1 MTRYWH
7 SASFENQVAS
17 GSSEW
22 RTKCLRGTGGPW
34 VVRTG
39 WGLACLLLQSPVLH
53 TAHWEAVS
61 QSHILTVS
69 QYHILTVSHSH
80 SLTISHSHILTVPQS
95 QCDVCVQFNLFVTSR
110 IALTVTLKTSSS
122 GQSECSRVNYSIPSY
137 IIYVTCHMS
146 QCHIDRH
153 QTREGKES
161 PWHVQP
167 QQAAG
172 PPRSIYIISRL
183 FPSPSRKKSINLDN
197 YSAGHSSSSN
207 KNII

>member
-34 VVRTG
+34 VVKTG
-39 WGLACLLLQSPVLH
+39 WGLASLLLQSPVLH

-61 QSHILTVS
+61 QSNILTVSQSHILTVS
-69 QYHILTVSHSH
+69 Q
-80 SLTISHSHILTVPQS
+80 SHILTVPQS

-137 IIYVTCHMS
+137 IMSHVTMSHRQTSDTRRKGKSVTC
-146 QCHIDRH
+146 
-153 QTREGKES
+153 
-161 PWHVQP
+161 P
-167 QQAAG
+167 A
-172 PPRSIYIISRL
+172 
-183 FPSPSRKKSINLDN
+183 
-197 YSAGHSSSSN
+197 SASSWSSSQYLHHISAVPVTEQ
-207 KNII
+207 KKIYKSW

>member
-39 WGLACLLLQSPVLH
+39 WGLAGLLLQSPVLH
-53 TAHWEAVS
+53 TAYWEAVS

-69 QYHILTVSHSH
+69 
-80 SLTISHSHILTVPQS
+80 QS

-110 IALTVTLKTSSS
+110 RSSDSDTENKQLGTVS
-122 GQSECSRVNYSIPSY
+122 VNYSIPSY

-197 YSAGHSSSSN
+197 CSASHSSSSN